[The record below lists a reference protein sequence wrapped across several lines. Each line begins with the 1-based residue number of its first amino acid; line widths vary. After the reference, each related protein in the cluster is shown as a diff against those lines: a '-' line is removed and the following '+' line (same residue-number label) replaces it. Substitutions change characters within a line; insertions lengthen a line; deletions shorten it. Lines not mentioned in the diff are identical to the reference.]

1 MNANA
6 QETCEAPVTGYLL
19 TLALLCIAASG
30 CRAAQQGAAALSEP
44 PPPPIELEVGP
55 GAGLVDP
62 RADALVRQMSERL
75 AGAGALALEA
85 EELYDEVPEHSP
97 RQQLTSTRHVA
108 MRRPDR
114 LVGET
119 SGDAVN
125 RSFWYDGKVFAT
137 LDKEQHLWAGGQV
150 PPTVDAALDWI
161 FEKTGTVVPLA
172 DFLYADSYERLM
184 GGVQRGEYLGI
195 HQAAGVPCHHLAFEQ
210 ATIDWQLWIDAGK
223 DPLPRKLVI
232 TYKTEDEV
240 PQYTVIIRKWNL
252 AARLPDALFVFT
264 PPAGASR
271 VDVLA
276 LAGRA
281 EPPTGEAK

>member
-1 MNANA
+1 MDVKAV
-6 QETCEAPVTGYLL
+6 VTRLL
-19 TLALLCIAASG
+19 TVALLSIAAWG
-30 CRAAQQGAAALSEP
+30 CRAALPRTAAPPEP
-44 PPPPIELEVGP
+44 PAPLIEPEVGR
-55 GAGLVDP
+55 GAGLVDA

-75 AGAGALALEA
+75 ASAGAFALEA

-97 RQQLTSTRHVA
+97 RRQLTSTRHVA

-114 LVGET
+114 LIGDT

-125 RSFWYDGKVFAT
+125 RSFWYDGKVFAV
-137 LDKEQHLWAGGQV
+137 LDKEQHRWAGGRV

-161 FEKTGTVVPLA
+161 FEQTGTVVPLS

-184 GGVQRGEYLGI
+184 GGVQRGEYLGV
-195 HQAAGVPCHHLAFEQ
+195 HDAAGVPCHHLAFEQ

-240 PQYTVIIRKWNL
+240 PQYSVTIRKWNL
-252 AARLPDALFVFT
+252 APRLPDELFVFT
-264 PPAGASR
+264 PPEGSSR
-271 VDVLA
+271 VDVPA
-276 LAGRA
+276 LARRA
-281 EPPTGEAK
+281 EPPAGAAK

>member
-1 MNANA
+1 MNAKA

-30 CRAAQQGAAALSEP
+30 CRAAQPRAAALSEP
-44 PPPPIELEVGP
+44 PPPPIELEVGT

-75 AGAGALALEA
+75 ARAGALALEA

-114 LVGET
+114 LVGDT

-161 FEKTGTVVPLA
+161 FEKTGTVRSPR
-172 DFLYADSYERLM
+172 RLSLC
-184 GGVQRGEYLGI
+184 G
-195 HQAAGVPCHHLAFEQ
+195 
-210 ATIDWQLWIDAGK
+210 
-223 DPLPRKLVI
+223 
-232 TYKTEDEV
+232 
-240 PQYTVIIRKWNL
+240 
-252 AARLPDALFVFT
+252 
-264 PPAGASR
+264 
-271 VDVLA
+271 
-276 LAGRA
+276 
-281 EPPTGEAK
+281 